1 MKKVLMIIGAV
12 VLGIFALAA
21 IIIGIVSLTS
31 KKMKCESSRGD
42 ITIMYNDDEIT
53 GYAASGLSYDLDS
66 QKSYAKSIG
75 VDAYLDEFEEW
86 FEDNAGGFCER

>member
-1 MKKVLMIIGAV
+1 
-12 VLGIFALAA
+12 
-21 IIIGIVSLTS
+21 
-31 KKMKCESSRGD
+31 MKCESSRGD

-66 QKSYAKSIG
+66 QKSYVKSIS
-75 VDAYLDEFEEW
+75 VDAYLDDFEEW

>member
-12 VLGIFALAA
+12 VLGIFALVA

-86 FEDNAGGFCER
+86 FEDNAGGFCAR